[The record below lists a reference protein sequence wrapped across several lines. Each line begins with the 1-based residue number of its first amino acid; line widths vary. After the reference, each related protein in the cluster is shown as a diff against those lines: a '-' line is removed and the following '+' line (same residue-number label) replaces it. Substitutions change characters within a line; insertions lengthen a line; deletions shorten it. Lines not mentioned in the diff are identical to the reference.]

1 MFGKAFK
8 TAGVTVEAGSVRRA
22 ERTRMDMRRL
32 TKGGVAALAVLL
44 AGSAAHAGKADD
56 TLNVAFTKE
65 LENVDSY
72 FNSSREGVVLQ
83 RAVWDGLIYRD
94 PKTNEYVGNLATSWK
109 WIDDTTLEFKLRQ
122 DVKFHNGEPFDADD
136 VTYTLNWTSDPKNG
150 AKTQRNVNWIEKAEK
165 VDQYTVRIHTKG
177 AFPAAIEFLSGPVSI
192 YPNEYYAKVGP
203 SGMGLK
209 PVGTGPYKVVEVEP
223 GKHFVLEAN
232 KDYSGPKGTPKIGK
246 VDIKTIPD
254 VNTQLAG
261 LLSGSLDF
269 VWQVPADQAEQLKA
283 MDKFTVANESTMRV
297 GYLTMD
303 AAGRSKTDKPFT
315 KLQVRQAVSYAVDR
329 QAIVDALLKG
339 ASKVVH
345 SVCFPSQ
352 FGCTQ
357 DVPHYEY
364 DPEKAKK
371 LLAEA
376 GYADGF
382 DVELYAYRDA
392 NYAEAIASYL
402 NAVGIRAKVRM
413 QQYSAMREAHMK
425 GEEPFSFETWGSY
438 SVNDASA
445 MVSEFF
451 KLGSLDFARDEE
463 VKGWLDVA
471 DTATDPEKR
480 KEYYA
485 KALTKIAA
493 QAYWLPLF
501 SFNTNYVFTKD
512 VDYQPTPDEV
522 LRFVQMS
529 WK

>member
-1 MFGKAFK
+1 MNKII
-8 TAGVTVEAGSVRRA
+8 
-22 ERTRMDMRRL
+22 
-32 TKGGVAALAVLL
+32 KGGLAALAVML
-44 AGSAAHAGKADD
+44 ASSSAYAGKAND
-56 TLNVAFTKE
+56 TLSVAFTKE

-109 WIDDTTLEFKLRQ
+109 WIDDTTLEFKLRKG
-122 DVKFHNGEPFDADD
+122 VKFHNGEDFDADD
-136 VTYTLNWTSDPKNG
+136 VVYTVNFVADPKNG
-150 AKTQRNVNWIEKAEK
+150 VKTQRNVNWMKSAEK

-177 AFPAAIEFLSGPVSI
+177 PFPAAIEYLSGPVSM
-192 YPNEYYAKVGP
+192 YPKDYYSKVGP

-232 KDYSGPKGTPKIGK
+232 ENYFDGPKGKPKIGK
-246 VDIKTIPD
+246 IDIRTIPD

-261 LLSGSLDF
+261 LFSGSLDF
-269 VWQVPADQAEQLKA
+269 IWQVPSDQAEQLKM
-283 MDKFTVANESTMRV
+283 MDKFTVTNESTMRI
-297 GYLTMD
+297 GYLSMD
-303 AAGRSKTDKPFT
+303 AAGRSKKGEPFT
-315 KLQVRQAVSYAVDR
+315 KLKVRQAVSYAVDR
-329 QAIVDALLKG
+329 EAIVKSLLKG

-345 SVCFPSQ
+345 SACFPSQ

-357 DVPHYEY
+357 DVKHYEY
-364 DPEKAKK
+364 NPEKAKK

-376 GYADGF
+376 GYPDGF
-382 DVELYAYRDA
+382 PVDLYAYRDPT
-392 NYAEAIASYL
+392 YAEAIASYL
-402 NAVGIRAKVRM
+402 NAAGIHAKVRM
-413 QQYSAMREAHMK
+413 LQYSALREENMK
-425 GEEPFSFETWGSY
+425 GEVPFSFQTWGSY

-445 MVSEFF
+445 IVSQFF
-451 KLGSLDFARDEE
+451 KFGSLDDARDEE
-463 VKGWLDVA
+463 VKKWLDVA

-485 KALTKIAA
+485 KALKKIAD

-501 SFNTNYVFTKD
+501 SYNSNYVFTKE
-512 VDYQPTPDEV
+512 VSYQPTPDEV
-522 LRFVQMS
+522 LRFVEMS

>member
-1 MFGKAFK
+1 MF
-8 TAGVTVEAGSVRRA
+8 EA
-22 ERTRMDMRRL
+22 ERPGAATAISMRRL
-32 TKGGVAALAVLL
+32 IKGGLAALAL
-44 AGSAAHAGKADD
+44 ALVSSGAHAGKADD

-72 FNSSREGVVLQ
+72 FNSSREGVVMQ

-109 WIDDTTLEFKLRQ
+109 WVDDTTLELKLKQ
-122 DVKFHNGEPFDADD
+122 GVKFHNGEPFDADD
-136 VTYTLNWTSDPKNG
+136 VVFTLNWVSDPKNG
-150 AKTQRNVNWIEKAEK
+150 VKTQRNVNWIEKAEK
-165 VDQYTVRIHTKG
+165 IDQYTVRIHTKG
-177 AFPAAIEFLSGPVSI
+177 PFPAAIEFLSGPVSI
-192 YPNEYYAKVGP
+192 YPKDYYSKAGP

-232 KDYSGPKGTPKIGK
+232 KDYDGPKGKAKIGRI
-246 VDIKTIPD
+246 DIRTIPD

-261 LLSGSLDF
+261 LFSGSLDF

-283 MDKFTVANESTMRV
+283 MDRFTVANESTMRV

-303 AAGRSKTDKPFT
+303 AAGRSKPGNPFT
-315 KLQVRQAVSYAVDR
+315 KLKVRQAVSYAVDR
-329 QAIVDALLKG
+329 ETIVKSLLKG

-357 DVPHYEY
+357 DVPRYDY

-376 GYADGF
+376 GYPEGF
-382 DVELYAYRDA
+382 GVDLYAYRDA
-392 NYAEAIASYL
+392 NYAEAVASYL
-402 NAVGIRAKVRM
+402 DAVGIHAKVRM
-413 QQYSAMREAHMK
+413 LQYSALREQHMK
-425 GEEPFSFETWGSY
+425 GEVSFSFQTWGSY

-445 MVSEFF
+445 MVSQFF
-451 KLGSLDFARDEE
+451 KFGSLDDAHDEE
-463 VKGWLDVA
+463 VKKWLDVA

-485 KALTKIAA
+485 KALRKIAD

-501 SFNTNYVFTKD
+501 SFNTNYVFTRD